1 MGIVAVLPSPRV
13 RAPLWEGKVASS
25 QRKGALVTPLYAFS
39 LVPVMC
45 VALLLF
51 FTVIARPR
59 LGLGIAA
66 FAVTIAA
73 WTLSLLLTFFEPL
86 APIGQR
92 FAASGAFVVAGY
104 LHLAWDYTS
113 QKSYAIVWLTYFG
126 AALCTAAGAIFPGL
140 LYDPISLTAG
150 SMFWPAMG
158 LAVVGASLPL
168 WIMAR
173 AYREAKP
180 DDKRPLAAFVIGGIV
195 MYIGAWSN
203 AMLIASG
210 YALPYGLFLIL
221 GALFVIATII
231 SESQAPEERKL
242 LENSL
247 LYSSLTA
254 LVWAGFLFGVIAVI
268 SGPGA
273 SLSGPYGIG
282 ALFLLCMAAIAFEP
296 LRRVIF
302 HKLATRLFPERAPA
316 ERLAKALVVHEERAD
331 QAERL
336 AELGA
341 FTSAIAHEVRNPLG
355 VIGAHVKLLERAD
368 APVASI
374 TAIKQQLERAS
385 SFVDELVQYGRPR
398 PLELRQISLPVFL
411 QLAISTAK
419 QGRARLA
426 EAVTVDLEVDDGVAS
441 IEGDQGQLL
450 QVIVILID
458 NAILAMHEHP
468 PEEGA
473 RVLVSAS
480 RIAQEHVEI
489 AVEDNGPGIPE
500 DILGRIFE
508 PFVTGRGRDHEVGG
522 TGLGLAIAARI
533 AERHAGALEVGEG
546 DALRGARLVL
556 TLPVKQSVP
565 GMHASAAPEHGVT
578 GGAP

>member
-1 MGIVAVLPSPRV
+1 M
-13 RAPLWEGKVASS
+13 
-25 QRKGALVTPLYAFS
+25 TPLYAFS

-59 LGLGIAA
+59 LGFGIAS
-66 FAVTIAA
+66 FAATIAA

-92 FAASGAFVVAGY
+92 FAACGAFVVAGY

-113 QKSYAIVWLTYFG
+113 QKNYVVVWLTYLG
-126 AALCTAAGAIFPGL
+126 AAACTAAGAIFPGL
-140 LYDPISLTAG
+140 LYDPVSLTAG

-158 LAVVGASLPL
+158 LAIIGASLPM

-173 AYREAKP
+173 AYREAEP
-180 DDKRPLAAFVIGGIV
+180 DDKRPLAAFIIGGLV
-195 MYIGAWSN
+195 MYVGAWSN

-210 YALPYGLFLIL
+210 HALPYGLFLIL

-242 LENSL
+242 LESSL

-316 ERLAKALVVHEERAD
+316 ETLARALVVHEERAD

-374 TAIKQQLERAS
+374 TAIKQQLDRAS

-398 PLELRQISLPVFL
+398 PLELREITLPVFL

-419 QGRARLA
+419 QGRTNLA
-426 EAVTVDLEVDDGVAS
+426 EEVAIDLEVDEK
-441 IEGDQGQLL
+441 ITPLEGDQGQLL
-450 QVIVILID
+450 QVIVILVD

-468 PEEGA
+468 PQEGA
-473 RVLVSAS
+473 RVLVTAS
-480 RIAQEHVEI
+480 LLETEHVEI
-489 AVEDNGPGIPE
+489 AIEDNGPGIPE
-500 DILGRIFE
+500 DILDRIFE

-533 AERHAGALEVGEG
+533 VERHGGRLTAGESARAG
-546 DALRGARLVL
+546 GARLVL
-556 TLPVKQSVP
+556 TLPLKQSVP
-565 GMHASAAPEHGVT
+565 GMHATTPLTKTAAREQPLVNPSDPRGRSS
-578 GGAP
+578 